1 MCHVVRVR
9 FSPPLWLT
17 SPPTAQLEEG
27 AQLKLPIWLVKSL
40 VMRKHVEVQLPKC
53 YGPVWRNA
61 LRANAGHQ
69 DLGSQYENYF
79 DVGVQLL
86 ELVDENELGDL
97 GKELLTGFSS
107 RFHGL
112 LDAALNLTDQVSA
125 DAPAIGRPP
134 RHAARR
140 SGLVPRRRLRWPQP
154 RPCAGHR
161 HGRSPPAHS
170 SPDAQI
176 DSSALKH
183 KLTLREKNI
192 FDTGRDASQGWHRW
206 KSERTRAKIE
216 PSTLVGNKRK
226 HGAQTA

>member
-1 MCHVVRVR
+1 
-9 FSPPLWLT
+9 
-17 SPPTAQLEEG
+17 
-27 AQLKLPIWLVKSL
+27 VKSL
-40 VMRKHVEVQLPKC
+40 VERGHVEVQLPKC

>member
-1 MCHVVRVR
+1 M
-9 FSPPLWLT
+9 
-17 SPPTAQLEEG
+17 
-27 AQLKLPIWLVKSL
+27 KSL
-40 VMRKHVEVQLPKC
+40 VGRKHVEVQLPKC

-86 ELVDENELGDL
+86 QLVDENELGDL

>member
-1 MCHVVRVR
+1 M
-9 FSPPLWLT
+9 
-17 SPPTAQLEEG
+17 
-27 AQLKLPIWLVKSL
+27 KSL
-40 VMRKHVEVQLPKC
+40 VDRGHVEVQLPKC

-86 ELVDENELGDL
+86 QLVDENELGDL

-112 LDAALNLTDQVSA
+112 LDAALNLPDQVSA

>member
-1 MCHVVRVR
+1 MH
-9 FSPPLWLT
+9 
-17 SPPTAQLEEG
+17 
-27 AQLKLPIWLVKSL
+27 
-40 VMRKHVEVQLPKC
+40 LPKC

-69 DLGSQYENYF
+69 DLGSQYEHYF
-79 DVGVQLL
+79 DVGVQLSV
-86 ELVDENELGDL
+86 LVDENELGDL

-140 SGLVPRRRLRWPQP
+140 CGLVTRRRLRWPQP

>member
-1 MCHVVRVR
+1 
-9 FSPPLWLT
+9 LWLT
-17 SPPTAQLEEG
+17 SPRTAQLEEG

-40 VMRKHVEVQLPKC
+40 VMRGHVEVQLPKC

-69 DLGSQYENYF
+69 DLGSQYEHYF

-86 ELVDENELGDL
+86 ELVDKNELGDL

-140 SGLVPRRRLRWPQP
+140 SGIVSRRRLRWLQP

>member
-1 MCHVVRVR
+1 VRVR

-27 AQLKLPIWLVKSL
+27 TQLKLPIWLVKSL
-40 VMRKHVEVQLPKC
+40 VGRGHVEVQLPKC

-86 ELVDENELGDL
+86 QLVDENELGDL

>member
-1 MCHVVRVR
+1 MRVR

>member
-1 MCHVVRVR
+1 VRVR

>member
-1 MCHVVRVR
+1 
-9 FSPPLWLT
+9 LWLT

>member
-1 MCHVVRVR
+1 
-9 FSPPLWLT
+9 LWLT

-154 RPCAGHR
+154 RPCAGYR

>member
-1 MCHVVRVR
+1 MRVR

-86 ELVDENELGDL
+86 QLVDENELGDL